1 MKNFSLSNAAL
12 KNIAYL
18 TMLIDHFFAVVFTK
32 IIRQLAAAG
41 YGTDTL
47 IQIRQDGRAVGRM
60 AFVLFAYLT
69 AEGFLHTRS
78 RPKYLLRLT
87 LLALVSEVPFDLAF
101 SGQIVDS
108 TGQNTL
114 FTLSI
119 GVLVLIVW
127 EWAASCV
134 RMLYHTKAVRDI
146 YWHFCVWIFR
156 GVQLGTLLLGCL
168 AAYMLRVDYRLV
180 GVPLIFTF
188 YILYDKPFYA
198 QIVPVACVLFL
209 GTWSNNYMK
218 YTGIESSEYILRFSM
233 RELYGLFAF
242 VPIALYDG
250 AKGRPFPKAVYYG
263 FYPVHLLLLYGMA
276 KMIVIG

>member
-1 MKNFSLSNAAL
+1 MKKFSLSNAAL

-41 YGTDTL
+41 YETDTL

-69 AEGFLHTRS
+69 VEGFLHTRS

-101 SGQIVDS
+101 SEQIIDS

-127 EWAASCV
+127 EWAASCA

-146 YWHFCVWIFR
+146 YWHFCVWVFR
-156 GVQLGTLLLGCL
+156 GVQLGALLLGCL
-168 AAYMLRVDYRLV
+168 AAYMLHVDYRFL

-188 YILYDKPFYA
+188 YILHDKPFYI
-198 QIVPVACVLFL
+198 QIVPAACVMFP
-209 GTWSNNYMK
+209 GTWINNYIK
-218 YTGIESSEYILRFSM
+218 YAEVESPEYILRFSM
-233 RELYGLFAF
+233 RELYGLIAF

-250 AKGRPFPKAVYYG
+250 TKGRQFPKVVCYAI
-263 FYPVHLLLLYGMA
+263 YPVHLLLLYGMS